1 MAGSLED
8 VLKDDYKKKVDV
20 TTDEIE
26 EKGEAVEMMLV
37 FMKKT
42 GAGFA
47 PYIQDAAKCLC
58 EML

>member
-1 MAGSLED
+1 VAGSLED
-8 VLKDDYKKKVDV
+8 VLKDDDKKKVDV